1 MNERIKELAKQVG
14 IFFGGHPMNPLS
26 VYPSELE
33 RFAELIREDE
43 REAIIRIL
51 KQLSPEIVGKA
62 NDPDTHEQWCYSAV
76 QFSRFQSVISAIR
89 ARSKT

>member
-1 MNERIKELAKQVG
+1 MNNRQISKQAGVDQD
-14 IFFGGHPMNPLS
+14 
-26 VYPSELE
+26 VYTWSEIQLE
-33 RFAELIREDE
+33 RFAELIRQEE